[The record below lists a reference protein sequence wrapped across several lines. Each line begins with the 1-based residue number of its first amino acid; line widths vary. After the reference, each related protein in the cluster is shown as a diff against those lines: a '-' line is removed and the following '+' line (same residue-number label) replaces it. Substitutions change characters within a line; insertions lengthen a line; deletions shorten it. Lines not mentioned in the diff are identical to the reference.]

1 MKINE
6 RMKKV
11 FLTFI
16 ILTMSAFSIIAQTG
30 ESQYQNKSLPAEVR
44 AADLLKNLTLEE
56 KASLLMFESK
66 AVKRLDIKQYN
77 WWNEALHGVAHNGS
91 ATVFPQP
98 IGMASSFDDALLLE
112 VFTAVSDEARVKY
125 RIAAREGDIDR
136 YEGITFWTPNI
147 NIFRDP
153 RWGRGMETYG
163 EDPYLTAVLGS
174 AVVHGLQGEGTDVL
188 KTHACAKHYAVHS
201 GPEFNRHSYNAVVS
215 ERDLRETYLPAFKDL
230 VTKAGVKEVMTAY
243 NRFEGI
249 PCGAS
254 SKLVKDILRGEW
266 GYKGLVVSDCWAL
279 NDFYEKG
286 RHNYVDSPAAAA
298 AAAIKNGMNVECG
311 STFQY
316 IPDAVRQGLLT
327 EEEVDD
333 CLFLQLVE
341 RYRLGEMDGVSE
353 WDSLS
358 EDIVEG
364 EEHRG
369 LSLRMARESIV
380 LLQNKGGL
388 LPLTKGA
395 KVALIGPNADD
406 VEMMWGNYNATPKHT
421 TTLLAALKERLGEGL
436 VFERACGILDSKYV
450 LESTGGMDLSGVT
463 EEQIEALAQR
473 YAVSANDI
481 RNMARQFNRMKE
493 NFYPDP
499 DIPALLEKLSDVD
512 VVVFAG
518 GISPR
523 LEGEEMPVKCPGF
536 DSGDRTDIELPD
548 VQRRVLKA
556 LHESGKKVVLVNF
569 SGSAVGLVPETE
581 TCDAILQAWYPGQE
595 GGTAIA
601 EIIYGDVNP
610 SGKLPVT
617 FYRSVEQLPD
627 FEDYNMEGH
636 TYRYFRGNPL
646 YPFGYG
652 LSYTSFEYGKASVRN
667 GELTFK
673 LKNTGKTDGTEIVQ
687 LYVSRPDDRKGPVK
701 TLRAFRRVDVPAG
714 RSVTVR
720 IPLSDETF
728 EWWNESNGRMEV
740 RYGDYI
746 LHYGASSSEL
756 ETVNYTFGRN

>member
-1 MKINE
+1 MKRIT
-6 RMKKV
+6 
-11 FLTFI
+11 LIFI
-16 ILTMSAFSIIAQTG
+16 ILIMSAFSVIAQSDG
-30 ESQYQNKSLPAEVR
+30 AVYQDKSLSAEVR
-44 AADLLKNLTLEE
+44 AADLLKRLTLEE
-56 KASLLMFESK
+56 KASLMVYEAS
-66 AVKRLDIKQYN
+66 AIKRLDIKQYN
-77 WWNEALHGVAHNGS
+77 WWNEALHGVARNGS

-136 YEGITFWTPNI
+136 YEGVTFWTPNI

-163 EDPYLTAVLGS
+163 EDPYLTAILGS
-174 AVVHGLQGEGTDVL
+174 AVVRGLQGTGTDIL
-188 KTHACAKHYAVHS
+188 KTHACAKHFAVHS
-201 GPEFNRHSYNAVVS
+201 GSEFNRHSYNAVVS
-215 ERDLRETYLPAFKDL
+215 ERDLRETYLPAFKEL

-243 NRFEGI
+243 NRFEGT

-254 SKLVKDILRGEW
+254 SKLVKNILRGEW

-279 NDFYEKG
+279 NDFYENG

-298 AAAIKNGMNVECG
+298 AAAVRNGMNVECG
-311 STFQY
+311 ETFRY
-316 IPDAVRQGLLT
+316 IPEAVSQGLLT

-341 RYRLGEMDGVSE
+341 RYRLGEMDGISE

-369 LSLRMARESIV
+369 LSLRMARESMV
-380 LLQNKGGL
+380 LLQNKGGI
-388 LPLTKGA
+388 LPLSKDA

-406 VEMMWGNYNATPKHT
+406 VEMMWGNYNAIPRQT

-436 VFERACGILDSKYV
+436 VYDRACGILDSKYV
-450 LESTGGMDLSGVT
+450 LESTGGIDLTDVT

-473 YAVSANDI
+473 YAVSPREI

-499 DIPALLEKLSDVD
+499 DIPALLKKLSGVE

-536 DSGDRTDIELPD
+536 VSGDRSDIELPD

-556 LHESGKKVVLVNF
+556 LHEAGKKVVLVNF
-569 SGSAVGLVPETE
+569 SGSAIGLVPESE
-581 TCDAILQAWYPGQE
+581 SCDAILQAWYPGQE

-601 EIIYGDVNP
+601 EILYGDVNP
-610 SGKLPVT
+610 SGKLAVT
-617 FYRSVEQLPD
+617 FYRNVEQLPD

-652 LSYTSFEYGKASVRN
+652 LSYTTFEYGQASVKK
-667 GELTFK
+667 GELVFK
-673 LKNTGKTDGTEIVQ
+673 LKNTGRKDGTEIVQ
-687 LYVSRPDDRKGPVK
+687 LYVSRPDDKKGPVK

-714 RSVTVR
+714 KSVTVR
-720 IPLSDETF
+720 LPLKDEMF
-728 EWWNESNGRMEV
+728 EWWNGESGRMEV
-740 RYGDYI
+740 RQGDYI
-746 LHYGASSSEL
+746 LHYGASSAEL
-756 ETVNYTFGRN
+756 KTLEYSFEQ